1 MKNYMLPRANAPVIR
16 LIKYIRNFLAELQ
29 IILEDRLCRFI
40 ANSNQNGEYRKL
52 GCVATLSREKQ
63 KMQFYSQLIMPLE
76 EIAPVDMVRF
86 IALVTNN
93 DISTFPQETFE
104 IAKKIAFVQSPTM
117 ISRILEYVRRFQLGI
132 HISDVYEPVFADL
145 IPVAAELDFPHSV
158 CIETIIFHGAG
169 STPMFL
175 LGKIVYGKI
184 QLFVPIRF
192 YRQCSTDALLAM
204 FELPNG
210 GQKMPLYN
218 GEKIEAN
225 PHCTVILSDEM
236 AIAFCN
242 DSNEKMVFS
251 TWYGG
256 MELVEKIDWELLR
269 GHKVQWLC
277 FDEQANAEPAEKYR
291 KAAKVAELCAAHEI
305 DIEFKVFDQVKW
317 AEPRSSSPYEQW
329 GECISAER
337 MLSLNDFLFEA
348 GEFGVHT
355 AIKSKT
361 LRCYSE
367 RELRALPERPYI
379 LDPILKPGHYCLI
392 YGGTGVAKTW
402 FTLAMALG
410 ISRGESFID
419 NWTYSGKAR
428 KVLYVAGEMEPEMFG
443 ERLHKLSQT
452 EAKNFFLVRDFL
464 NLVDAGDQERLLNT
478 IAEHGAQVVVLD
490 NLTTLAERG
499 AYEAGFGKLLN
510 LINRL
515 KESGIAVILVHHEN
529 KAGEFKGTTKIKDV
543 AEMSLHLVKGP
554 GKNGINLYVNADKV
568 RGKADEAATS
578 FKVTFDPDYPIRK
591 WFTSELSSSEQ
602 RIFGEDDPFNSDS
615 DMTAKKTKRGLLAWK
630 FMSEDAKAI
639 AIITDTL
646 EGNSSVVT
654 AANHSTPVQA
664 VEEFTCEFD
673 LTEENIRKHLDA
685 VMEKVKQENGVK
697 VNTPE
702 AFAPVIW
709 GRIKSAEKYNLT
721 YEDMAE
727 F

>member
-1 MKNYMLPRANAPVIR
+1 MKNYILPRANAPVIR

-40 ANSNQNGEYRKL
+40 ANSNINGECRKL
-52 GCVATLSREKQ
+52 GCIAMCKKIASRQ
-63 KMQFYSQLIMPLE
+63 ADYSNLIMPLQK
-76 EIAPVDMVRF
+76 INPPFLIKF
-86 IALVTNN
+86 ISLVTFN

-104 IAKKIAFVQSPTM
+104 IAKKIGFIQSPTM
-117 ISRILEYVRRFQLGI
+117 ISRILEYARRFQLGT
-132 HISDVYEPVFADL
+132 HLSDVYEPVFADL
-145 IPVAAELDFPHSV
+145 IPVAAELDFPHFV
-158 CIETIIFHGAG
+158 CMETIIFHGAG

-175 LGKIVYGKI
+175 LGKIVYDKI

-192 YRQCSTDALLAM
+192 YRQCSTDMILAM
-204 FELPNG
+204 LELPNG

-218 GEKIEAN
+218 AEKIEAN

-242 DSNEKMVFS
+242 DSNEKLVYS

-269 GHKVQWLC
+269 GHKIQWLC
-277 FDEQANAEPAEKYR
+277 FNEQDNAEPAEKYR
-291 KAAKVAELCAAHEI
+291 KAAKMAELCESNGI
-305 DIEFKVFDQVKW
+305 NIEFRVFDYVKW
-317 AEPRSSSPYEQW
+317 ETSSWGYELW
-329 GECISAER
+329 GEYTAAER
-337 MLSLNDFLFEA
+337 VLSLNDFIFEA
-348 GEFGVHT
+348 GAHGVQVN
-355 AIKSKT
+355 IKSSK

-379 LDPILKPGHYCLI
+379 LDPILKQGHYCLI

-419 NWTYSGKAR
+419 YWGYEGKAR

-443 ERLHKLSQT
+443 ERLQKLSSL
-452 EAKNFFLVRDFL
+452 ESKNFLLVRENL
-464 NLVDAGDQERLLNT
+464 NLVDSADQERLLDT
-478 IAEHGAQVVVLD
+478 IAERGSQVVVLD
-490 NLTTLAERG
+490 NLTTLAEQG
-499 AYEAGFGKLLN
+499 AYESGFGKLLK

-543 AEMSLHLVKGP
+543 AEMSLHLVKAP
-554 GKNGINLYVNADKV
+554 GKSGINLYVNADKV
-568 RGKADEAATS
+568 RGKADKSTVA
-578 FKVTFDPDYPIRK
+578 FKVHFDPSLPNGK
-591 WFTSELSSSEQ
+591 WHISELSDSER

-685 VMEKVKQENGVK
+685 VMEKVKLENGIK
-697 VNTPE
+697 ANTPE

-721 YEDMAE
+721 YEDMLE

>member
-1 MKNYMLPRANAPVIR
+1 MYICKLPRANAPVIR

-40 ANSNQNGEYRKL
+40 TDSNINGDYRKF
-52 GCVATLSREKQ
+52 GCMATLSREKQ

-76 EIAPVDMVRF
+76 EIAPADMVRF
-86 IALVTNN
+86 MALVTNN

-104 IAKKIAFVQSPTM
+104 IAKKIGFIQSPTM
-117 ISRILEYVRRFQLGI
+117 ISRILEYIRRFQLGI
-132 HISDVYEPVFADL
+132 HLSDVYEPVFADL

-291 KAAKVAELCAAHEI
+291 KAAKVAELCTAHEV
-305 DIEFKVFDQVKW
+305 DIEFKVFDQVEW

-329 GECISAER
+329 GECISVER
-337 MLSLNDFLFEA
+337 ILSLNDFLFEA

-355 AIKSKT
+355 AIKSKI

-402 FTLAMALG
+402 FSLALALG

-443 ERLHKLSQT
+443 ERLQKLSQT
-452 EAKNFFLVRDFL
+452 EAENFFLVRDSL
-464 NLVDAGDQERLLNT
+464 NLADAADQERLLNT
-478 IAEHGAQVVVLD
+478 IAKHGSQVVVLD

-543 AEMSLHLVKGP
+543 AEMSLHLVKAP
-554 GKNGINLYVNADKV
+554 GKSGINLYVNADKV
-568 RGKADEAATS
+568 RGKADKSTVV
-578 FKVTFDPDYPIRK
+578 FKVHFDPSLPYGK
-591 WFTSELSSSEQ
+591 WHISELSDSER
-602 RIFGEDDPFNSDS
+602 RIFGEDDPFCSG
-615 DMTAKKTKRGLLAWK
+615 TEFAAKKTKHGLLVWQ
-630 FMSEDAKAI
+630 FMPDDNKAT
-639 AIITDTL
+639 AILADIL
-646 EGNSSVVT
+646 EGNGLAIT
-654 AANHSTPVQA
+654 AANYSIPVQA
-664 VEEFTCEFD
+664 VEEFACEFD

-685 VMEKVKQENGVK
+685 VMEKVKQENGNK
-697 VNTPE
+697 VNEPE
-702 AFAPVIW
+702 VLAPALWERMKSVKKCNRTYDDIW
-709 GRIKSAEKYNLT
+709 
-721 YEDMAE
+721 
-727 F
+727 

>member
-40 ANSNQNGEYRKL
+40 TDSNINGDYRKF
-52 GCVATLSREKQ
+52 GCMATLSREKQ

-104 IAKKIAFVQSPTM
+104 IAKKIGFIQSPTM
-117 ISRILEYVRRFQLGI
+117 ISRILEYIRRFQLGI
-132 HISDVYEPVFADL
+132 HLSDVYEPVFADL

-218 GEKIEAN
+218 GDKIEAN

-242 DSNEKMVFS
+242 DSDSDVVFS

-256 MELVEKIDWELLR
+256 MELIEKIDWELLR
-269 GHKVQWLC
+269 GHKVEWLT
-277 FDEQANAEPAEKYR
+277 FDETEDANPADKYR
-291 KAAKVAELCAAHEI
+291 KAARVTEACERHDI
-305 DIEFKVFDQVKW
+305 HIEFRIFEHVSWEQS
-317 AEPRSSSPYEQW
+317 PCNPYEQW
-329 GECISAER
+329 GECTAKER
-337 MLSLNDFLFEA
+337 VLSLNDFIFEA

-355 AIKSKT
+355 ALKSKT

-419 NWTYSGKAR
+419 YWGYEGKAR

-443 ERLHKLSQT
+443 ERLQKLSSL
-452 EAKNFFLVRDFL
+452 ESKNFLLVRENL
-464 NLVDAGDQERLLNT
+464 NLVDSADQERLLDT
-478 IAEHGAQVVVLD
+478 IAERGSQVVVLD
-490 NLTTLAERG
+490 NLTTLAEQG
-499 AYEAGFGKLLN
+499 AYESGFGKLLK

-543 AEMSLHLVKGP
+543 AEMSLHLVKAP
-554 GKNGINLYVNADKV
+554 GKSGINLYVNADKV
-568 RGKADEAATS
+568 RGKADKSTVA
-578 FKVTFDPDYPIRK
+578 FKVHFDPSLPNGK
-591 WFTSELSSSEQ
+591 WHISELSDSE
-602 RIFGEDDPFNSDS
+602 RRVFGEDDPFCPDAEI
-615 DMTAKKTKRGLLAWK
+615 TAKKTTHKQLAWK
-630 FMSEDAKAI
+630 FMDDDSKAI
-639 AIITDTL
+639 AIISDTL
-646 EGNSSVVT
+646 EGSRLAVT
-654 AANHSTPVQA
+654 AANRTIPVSA
-664 VEEFTCEFD
+664 VEEFADEFE
-673 LTEENIRKHLDA
+673 LTDENIQKHLEN
-685 VMEKVKQENGVK
+685 VMKKVKLENGDK
-697 VNTPE
+697 ANTPE
-702 AFAPVIW
+702 RLAPEIW
-709 GRIKSAEKYNLT
+709 ERMKSTAKRNFI
-721 YEDMAE
+721 YEDIL
-727 F
+727 

>member
-1 MKNYMLPRANAPVIR
+1 MNNYNISQAHTPAIR
-16 LIKYIRNFLAELQ
+16 LVKFVRNLLAERQ

-40 ANSNQNGEYRKL
+40 ANSDINGECRKL
-52 GCVATLSREKQ
+52 GCIAMCKKIASRQ
-63 KMQFYSQLIMPLE
+63 ADYSNLIMPLQK
-76 EIAPVDMVRF
+76 INPPFLIKF
-86 IALVTNN
+86 ISLVTYN
-93 DISTFPQETFE
+93 DISSFPQETFE
-104 IAKKIAFVQSPTM
+104 IAKKIEFIQSPTM
-117 ISRILEYVRRFQLGI
+117 ISRILEYVRRFQLGT
-132 HISDVYEPVFADL
+132 HLSDVYEPVFADL
-145 IPVAAELDFPHSV
+145 IPVAAELDFPHFV
-158 CIETIIFHGAG
+158 CMETIIFHGAG

-175 LGKIVYGKI
+175 LGKIVYDKI
-184 QLFVPIRF
+184 QLFVPIRL
-192 YRQCSTDALLAM
+192 YRQCSTDLILAM

-242 DSNEKMVFS
+242 DSDEKMVFS

-291 KAAKVAELCAAHEI
+291 KAAKVAELCTAHEV
-305 DIEFKVFDQVKW
+305 DIEFKVFDQVEW

-337 MLSLNDFLFEA
+337 ILSLNDFLFEA

-419 NWTYSGKAR
+419 YWGYEGKAR

-443 ERLHKLSQT
+443 ERLQKLASL
-452 EAKNFFLVRDFL
+452 ESKNFLLVRENL
-464 NLVDAGDQERLLNT
+464 NLVDSADQERLLDT
-478 IAEHGAQVVVLD
+478 IAERGSQVVILD

-499 AYEAGFGKLLN
+499 AYENGFGKLLA

-515 KESGIAVILVHHEN
+515 KESGIAVVLVHHEN

-543 AEMSLHLVKGP
+543 AEMSLHLVKAP
-554 GKNGINLYVNADKV
+554 GKSGINLYVNADKV
-568 RGKADEAATS
+568 RGKADKSTVA
-578 FKVTFDPDYPIRK
+578 FKVHFDPSLPNGK
-591 WFTSELSSSEQ
+591 WHISDLSDSER
-602 RIFGEDDPFNSDS
+602 RIFGEDDPFCPDAEI
-615 DMTAKKTKRGLLAWK
+615 TAKKTKHGLLAWK
-630 FMSEDAKAI
+630 FMDDDSRAI
-639 AIITDTL
+639 AIVADAL
-646 EGNSSVVT
+646 EGSSLDVT
-654 AANHSTPVQA
+654 AANRTIPVSA
-664 VEEFTCEFD
+664 VEEFADEFE
-673 LTEENIRKHLDA
+673 LTDENIQRHCEALRQ
-685 VMEKVKQENGVK
+685 KVKQEKGDK
-697 VNTPE
+697 ADSPKLLAPE
-702 AFAPVIW
+702 IW
-709 GRIKSAEKYNLT
+709 ERMKSTAESNFI
-721 YEDMAE
+721 YEDML
-727 F
+727 

>member
-1 MKNYMLPRANAPVIR
+1 MNNYNISQAHTPAIR
-16 LIKYIRNFLAELQ
+16 LVKFVRNLLAERQ

-40 ANSNQNGEYRKL
+40 TNSNINGDYRKF
-52 GCVATLSREKQ
+52 GCMATLPGEKQ
-63 KMQFYSQLIMPLE
+63 KMQFYSQLIMPLK
-76 EIAPVDMVRF
+76 EIAPANMVRF

-104 IAKKIAFVQSPTM
+104 IAPKIEFIQSPTM
-117 ISRILEYVRRFQLGI
+117 ISRILEYVRRFQLGT
-132 HISDVYEPVFADL
+132 HLSDVYEPMFADL
-145 IPVAAELDFPHSV
+145 IPVAAELDFPHFV
-158 CIETIIFHGAG
+158 CMETIIFHGAG

-175 LGKIVYGKI
+175 LGKIVYDKI

-192 YRQCSTDALLAM
+192 YRQCSTDLILAM

-218 GEKIEAN
+218 AEKIEAN

-277 FDEQANAEPAEKYR
+277 FDEQANAELAEKYR
-291 KAAKVAELCAAHEI
+291 KAAKVAELCTAHEV
-305 DIEFKVFDQVKW
+305 DIEFKVFDQVEW

-337 MLSLNDFLFEA
+337 ILSLNDFLFEA

-402 FTLAMALG
+402 FSLALALG

-443 ERLHKLSQT
+443 GRLQKLSRR
-452 EAKNFFLVRDFL
+452 EAENFFLVRDSL
-464 NLVDAGDQERLLNT
+464 NLADAADQERLLNT
-478 IAEHGAQVVVLD
+478 IAKHGSQVVVLD

-543 AEMSLHLVKGP
+543 AEMSLHLVKAP
-554 GKNGINLYVNADKV
+554 GKGGIHLYVNADKV
-568 RGKADEAATS
+568 RGKAAQAAIS
-578 FKVTFDPDYPIRK
+578 FGVSFYPESSSCGWSTF
-591 WFTSELSSSEQ
+591 ELSASER
-602 RIFGEDDPFNSDS
+602 RIFGEDDPFCADAE
-615 DMTAKKTKRGLLAWK
+615 MTARKTKRGLLAWK
-630 FMSEDAKAI
+630 FMSDDNKATAVI
-639 AIITDTL
+639 ADLL
-646 EGNSSVVT
+646 EGNGLATT
-654 AANHSTPVQA
+654 AANHSIPVQA
-664 VEEFTCEFD
+664 VEEFACEFD

-685 VMEKVKQENGVK
+685 VMEKVKLENGNK
-697 VNTPE
+697 VNDPE
-702 AFAPVIW
+702 VLAPALW
-709 GRIKSAEKYNLT
+709 ERIKSVKKCNRT
-721 YEDMAE
+721 YDNIW
-727 F
+727 